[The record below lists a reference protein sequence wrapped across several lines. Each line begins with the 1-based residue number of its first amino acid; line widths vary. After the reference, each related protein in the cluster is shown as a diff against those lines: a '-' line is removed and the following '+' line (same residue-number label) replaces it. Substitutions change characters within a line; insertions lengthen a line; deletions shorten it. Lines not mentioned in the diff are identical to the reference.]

1 MAKRD
6 QDLLTG
12 DSRWLS
18 LLKIEP
24 EGPDDCVSLPLGNLL
39 VMTSDWQYGF
49 RDVRSLDL
57 WGVYIPRFSDVW
69 GSTPSLCT
77 GDVRLRWVTG
87 EFRER
92 PHTFPGQ
99 QLSDFDCVLRWVHLI
114 AKKVFKTSHHPN
126 SIYESVWRSYQEPGL
141 YIDRLIWDSKVG
153 IPLFM

>member
-6 QDLLTG
+6 QDVLTG
-12 DSRWLS
+12 DSQWLS

-49 RDVRSLDL
+49 RDVRSLDTKIFNQSEPTESHLASQL
-57 WGVYIPRFSDVW
+57 WNQGGSLGVYIPRFSDVW

-114 AKKVFKTSHHPN
+114 ARKVFKLLKTPS
-126 SIYESVWRSYQEPGL
+126 
-141 YIDRLIWDSKVG
+141 
-153 IPLFM
+153 